1 MMDDYKLKQLLD
13 IFLFEKQANLT
24 AKTYTYY
31 NSSMRYFTDFITDYL
46 HKPLPDIY
54 MLEINLAIL
63 NQYTM
68 YLRNKPYS
76 INVPDNGSM
85 IIKSDV
91 DKHIKNT
98 SIATYQRAVRAFFRW
113 CYDNE
118 YTIKNIAQRYKL
130 LKSDA
135 SEKLPLYGTE
145 VKKIDAG
152 FDSKTVSGLR
162 NYCIVHLMLDCGLRL
177 NEVVRLKIPE
187 VMMDKNVIY
196 INCSKGLKSRYV
208 PLVSDLKINIYKYL
222 TFFRNC
228 KDFSLNLPLF
238 VNINN
243 GAPITEHTIKQLFS
257 RLKKRTDIERLH
269 PHLCRHTFA
278 TSYILGGGDLESLR
292 IYMGHSDITTTTKY
306 LHLANTYKL
315 LNTDVY
321 KLDDIYFKRYY

>member
-1 MMDDYKLKQLLD
+1 MDDYKLKQLID

-24 AKTYTYY
+24 VKTYTYY
-31 NSSMRYFTDFITDYL
+31 SSSIRYFADFIVDYL
-46 HKPLPDIY
+46 HKPLADIH
-54 MLEINLAIL
+54 MSEINLPLL

-68 YLRNKPYS
+68 YLRNKPYEYN
-76 INVPDNGSM
+76 ICANGAM
-85 IIKSDV
+85 TIKTDDS
-91 DKHIKNT
+91 KHIKNT

-118 YTIKNIAQRYKL
+118 YTVKNIAQRYKL

-135 SEKLPLYGTE
+135 AEKLPLYGTE
-145 VKKIDAG
+145 VKTIDAG
-152 FDSKTVSGLR
+152 FDLKTLSGLR

-177 NEVVRLKIPE
+177 NEVVKLQISD
-187 VMMDKNVIY
+187 VMFDKDVIF

-208 PLVSDLKINIYKYL
+208 PLVSSLKINIYKYL
-222 TFFRNC
+222 TLFRGC
-228 KDFSLNLPLF
+228 KDFSSDMSVF

-243 GAPITEHTIKQLFS
+243 GQPITEHTIKQLFS

-306 LHLANTYKL
+306 LHLANTYRL

-321 KLDDIYFKRYY
+321 KLDSIYFKRYY